1 MESTPRDPVKSIGL
15 HLLFFCSG
23 VSGLIYQVAWV
34 RAFGHIYGDTIH
46 SASIVVA
53 VFMLFTFLTVVLT
66 EFMLF
71 RNLSK
76 LTGSKETKRQFTP
89 AQQPPLELRSPSA
102 QAFGEPVGSVT
113 ENTTRTLEYARREQ
127 RP

>member
-1 MESTPRDPVKSIGL
+1 MFAGSLVLRNGAGL
-15 HLLFFCSG
+15 PFDL
-23 VSGLIYQVAWV
+23 
-34 RAFGHIYGDTIH
+34 
-46 SASIVVA
+46 VA

-102 QAFGEPVGSVT
+102 HAFGEPVGSVT
-113 ENTTRTLEYARREQ
+113 DNTTRTLEYARREQ